1 MTRRP
6 YISTPEEIVQ
16 DVIASA
22 RLEGQ
27 TLEPEAIA
35 VARRIANG
43 EMTSEEI
50 KAWQRA
56 RVAEIQAEARSR
68 K

>member
-1 MTRRP
+1 MRTP
-6 YISTPEEIVQ
+6 YIPKPEEIVQ

-27 TLEPEAIA
+27 TLSQEIIA

-43 EMTSEEI
+43 EMTHDEI
-50 KAWQRA
+50 KAWQRT
-56 RVAEIQAEARSR
+56 RVDEIIAAARSH

>member
-1 MTRRP
+1 MRTP
-6 YISTPEEIVQ
+6 YVTSPEEIVQ

-27 TLEPEAIA
+27 TLSQETIA

-43 EMTSEEI
+43 EMTTDEI
-50 KAWQRA
+50 KAWQRQ
-56 RVAEIQAEARSR
+56 RVSDILAEARSR